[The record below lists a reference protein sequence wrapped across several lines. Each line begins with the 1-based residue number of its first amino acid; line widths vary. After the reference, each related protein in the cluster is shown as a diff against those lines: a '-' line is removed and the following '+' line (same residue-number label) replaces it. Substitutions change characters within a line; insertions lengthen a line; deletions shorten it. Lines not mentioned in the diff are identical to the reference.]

1 MDTRLMANC
10 DNECEIDF
18 MGDVATN
25 VAKVSDQ
32 IAGEAVRQQTAQD
45 ILDAVYN
52 PKVNFIEY
60 IEGII
65 GE

>member
-1 MDTRLMANC
+1 MNFESPELK
-10 DNECEIDF
+10 ELILKHIQEIR
-18 MGDVATN
+18 
-25 VAKVSDQ
+25 
-32 IAGEAVRQQTAQD
+32 EQTAQA

-65 GE
+65 GGD

>member
-1 MDTRLMANC
+1 MANC
-10 DNECEIDF
+10 DSGCEIDF

-32 IAGEAVRQQTAQD
+32 IAGEAVRKQTAQD
-45 ILDAVYN
+45 ILAAVYDSE
-52 PKVNFIEY
+52 VNFIEY
-60 IEGII
+60 IEEII